1 MDDNYSRELH
11 IKAAPRDVFAALT
24 SLDGCSAWW
33 AAASGSAAAGGE
45 LRFTF
50 HDPDSPLALRV
61 TEADPG
67 TRVVWHVLACE
78 FLPDWTGTT
87 ITFGIVPAGDGTTDL
102 RFLHD
107 GLSPRLECFDT
118 CQAGWNFY
126 LPSLRDYAESGS
138 GRPFPAEDSQPV

>member
-50 HDPDSPLALRV
+50 QYPDSPLVLRV
-61 TEADPG
+61 AEAEPLASTDVVYGVPDP
-67 TRVVWHVLACE
+67 RVTGMPLFGVL
-78 FLPDWTGTT
+78 P
-87 ITFGIVPAGDGTTDL
+87 
-102 RFLHD
+102 
-107 GLSPRLECFDT
+107 
-118 CQAGWNFY
+118 
-126 LPSLRDYAESGS
+126 
-138 GRPFPAEDSQPV
+138 

>member
-1 MDDNYSRELH
+1 MDDNYGKELH
-11 IKAAPRDVFAALT
+11 IKAAPRDVFRALT
-24 SLDGCSAWW
+24 TLDGCSAWW

-50 HDPDSPLALRV
+50 DDPNSPLMLRV
-61 TEADPG
+61 MEAEPA
-67 TRVVWHVLACE
+67 TRVVWHVLGCE

-87 ITFGIVPAGDGTTDL
+87 LTFGISSSHDGSTDL

-118 CQAGWNFY
+118 CQAGWNYY
-126 LPSLRDYAESGS
+126 LPSLRDYAESGA
-138 GRPFPAEDSQPV
+138 GRPYPAGG